1 MTQVNVYEAK
11 TQLSRLLDRA
21 LEGEE
26 VVIARAGR
34 PLVRLVPVQESGGR
48 RPGRGAWAG
57 QARLADD
64 FDVTPPNVLAA
75 FGTDPDH

>member
-21 LEGEE
+21 MAGEE
-26 VVIARAGR
+26 VIIARAGA
-34 PLVRLVPVQESGGR
+34 PLVRLVPVGRSGGT

-57 QARLADD
+57 RARMADD
-64 FDVTPPNVLAA
+64 FDVTPPEVVAG
-75 FGTDPDH
+75 FKGE